1 MNDETAATAAATA
14 GPDDASPAAGPAAGP
29 RVSVERTLWRAF
41 AALAAPLAVVGV
53 AAAYLAQGQVDAA
66 ARLNAAVLPQFVAAQ
81 RLSADV
87 YALTNYAQQFLIVS
101 TFAERATLQERIE
114 GRAIG
119 VDRSLGEL
127 QRLAGGD
134 SPLQRQLAAARVELT
149 AGVLDLSAASEA
161 AARDG
166 ENLRQ
171 LSARLRGEAAQRP
184 DNATLAGLR
193 ELIALAAAAPTP
205 LALRNIVRQFD
216 AAAASADEPGVS
228 GLSALMRDEDGVAAA
243 RRRQLEA
250 LQQQRF
256 IVRRQADA
264 GDRMAAAASALAA
277 DAERELNVARAAA
290 VSGAERLRWLLA
302 AGILS
307 GAGAGFVGLRLLR
320 RRVAS
325 RLTALNAA
333 VANGAPPPPFD
344 DALGRE
350 AVPGPEQEDELD
362 QLAAG
367 VRAMQATIAAQTAAL
382 ERLRGA
388 DPLTGLADRRS
399 FFAAAAAALDR
410 LRAAGADP
418 DPASGAA
425 IMLLDVD
432 HFAAVN
438 DLLGVSAGDRALQR
452 LAGLLQ
458 RRCGDGQLAARL
470 EGDCFA
476 VLLPGAAPAE
486 AEIFAMRVRQSAAD
500 ERRGADVESGPPVTV
515 SIGVAQLEPADR
527 SPDEVYRRADAAL
540 KRAKRDGR
548 NRVAMAFPV
557 NG

>member
-1 MNDETAATAAATA
+1 MRKDAAIAAEEAAKNAAVPPPA
-14 GPDDASPAAGPAAGP
+14 G
-29 RVSVERTLWRAF
+29 VERALWRAL
-41 AALAAPLAVVGV
+41 AALAAPLAVAGI
-53 AAAYLAQGQVDAA
+53 AAIYLAQRQVDAA
-66 ARLNAAVLPQFVAAQ
+66 AQLDVAALPQYVAAQ

-101 TFAERATLQERIE
+101 TQAERATLQERID
-114 GRAIG
+114 GRTVGI
-119 VDRSLGEL
+119 DRGLGEL
-127 QRLAGGD
+127 RRLAGGD
-134 SPLQRQLAAARVELT
+134 SPLQRQLAAARVDLT
-149 AGVLDLSAASEA
+149 AGVIDLAAATEA
-161 AARDG
+161 AARNG
-166 ENLRQ
+166 ESLRI
-171 LSARLRGEAAQRP
+171 LTARLRGEGAQGADSAA
-184 DNATLAGLR
+184 LAGLR
-193 ELIALAAAAPTP
+193 ELAALAAAAPTP

-216 AAAASADEPGVS
+216 IAVAAASDVPGAAR
-228 GLSALMRDEDGVAAA
+228 LAMLMGGDDGVAAT

-277 DAERELNVARAAA
+277 DAEQALDAARAEA
-290 VSGAERLRWLLA
+290 VNGAERLRWLLA
-302 AGILS
+302 AGIVG
-307 GAGAGFVGLRLLR
+307 GAGAGFFGLRLLR

-333 VANGAPPPPFD
+333 VVTGAPPPEIFPE
-344 DALGRE
+344 R
-350 AVPGPEQEDELD
+350 GPEWGPERGDELD

-367 VRAMQATIAAQTAAL
+367 VRAMQTTIAAQAAAM
-382 ERLRGA
+382 EQLRGA

-399 FFAAAAAALDR
+399 FFIAAAATLER
-410 LRAAGADP
+410 LRAAGDAA

-425 IMLLDVD
+425 LALIDID

-438 DLLGVSAGDRALQR
+438 DMLGVSVGDRALRR
-452 LAGLLQ
+452 LAGLLR

-486 AEIFAMRVRQSAAD
+486 AEIFAMQVRQSAAD
-500 ERRGADVESGPPVTV
+500 DRRGADGDSGPPVTV
-515 SIGVAQLEPADR
+515 SIGVAMLDVADR
-527 SPDEVYRRADAAL
+527 SFDDVYRRADAAL

-548 NRVAMAFPV
+548 NRVATAFSV
-557 NG
+557 DG